1 MKYYYEY
8 NLDINLLINN
18 ILISIKNIPNKMNND
33 IIVSSILP

>member
-8 NLDINLLINN
+8 NFDINLLINN